1 MSQILEILGHPR
13 DTQGGGRGEICMGAR
28 PSAFLTRALADAATG
43 DPKTTLPGGSLARLI
58 WNLQLTPLA
67 LESGGPS
74 VC

>member
-1 MSQILEILGHPR
+1 
-13 DTQGGGRGEICMGAR
+13 MGAR

-58 WNLQLTPLA
+58 WNLQLTPLT